1 MPYIVPVYNSEKRKR
16 KFDLAGIEAKLIF
29 NMWRNSTEGSK
40 KNATDL
46 RVIFVV

>member
-29 NMWRNSTEGSK
+29 QYVEEFHRGQ
-40 KNATDL
+40 
-46 RVIFVV
+46 